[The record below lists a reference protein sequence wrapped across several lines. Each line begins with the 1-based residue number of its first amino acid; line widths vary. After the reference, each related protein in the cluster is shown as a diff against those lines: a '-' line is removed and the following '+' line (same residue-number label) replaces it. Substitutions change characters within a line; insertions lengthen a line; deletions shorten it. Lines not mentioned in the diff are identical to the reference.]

1 MVERF
6 KRVLVKLSGEALAG
20 EQEWL
25 DSKLLADL
33 AIDLANAAEDG
44 FELAIVSGGGN
55 ILRGARL
62 SEEGIVDRPTAD
74 AMGMLATVINTLALE
89 SALTKAGVQSRTMSA
104 VPMPSICET
113 FSRQKALTH
122 LNKKRIVLV
131 AGGTGQPYFT
141 TDTGAVLR
149 ASELQCNAVLKAT
162 QVDGVYTSDPMKD
175 RNARRFQNLTHDECL
190 AMDIKVMDAAAFALA
205 KESGLSIL
213 VGSVHAPSSVT
224 SILQGNSPATVIKP

>member
-1 MVERF
+1 MVKRF

-20 EQEWL
+20 DHEWL

-33 AIDLANAAEDG
+33 AIDLATASNAG
-44 FELAIVSGGGN
+44 FELAIVTGGGN
-55 ILRGARL
+55 ILRGSKL
-62 SEEGIVDRPTAD
+62 SQEGIVERPTAD

-89 SALTKAGVQSRTMSA
+89 SALTKAGISSRTMSA

-122 LNKKRIVLV
+122 LSKKRIVLV

-149 ASELQCNAVLKAT
+149 ASEMQCQAVLKAT

-175 RNARRFQNLTHDECL
+175 PKARRFQSITHDECL
-190 AMDIKVMDAAAFALA
+190 ALDIKVMDAAAFALA

-224 SILQGNSPATVIKP
+224 SILQGDSPATVISP

>member
-1 MVERF
+1 MVKRF

-20 EQEWL
+20 DHEWL

-33 AIDLANAAEDG
+33 AIDLATASNAG
-44 FELAIVSGGGN
+44 FELAIVTGGGN
-55 ILRGARL
+55 ILRGSKL
-62 SEEGIVDRPTAD
+62 SQEGIVERPTAD

-89 SALTKAGVQSRTMSA
+89 SALTKAGISSRTMSA

-122 LNKKRIVLV
+122 LSKKRIVLV

-149 ASELQCNAVLKAT
+149 ASEMQ
-162 QVDGVYTSDPMKD
+162 
-175 RNARRFQNLTHDECL
+175 
-190 AMDIKVMDAAAFALA
+190 
-205 KESGLSIL
+205 
-213 VGSVHAPSSVT
+213 
-224 SILQGNSPATVIKP
+224 

>member
-1 MVERF
+1 MAHQFR
-6 KRVLVKLSGEALAG
+6 RVLVKLSGEALAG
-20 EQEWL
+20 DNEWL
-25 DSKLLADL
+25 CSKLLADL
-33 AIDLANAAEDG
+33 AIDLATAANAG
-44 FELAIVSGGGN
+44 FELAVVSGGGN

-62 SEEGIVDRPTAD
+62 SQEGIVDRPTAD
-74 AMGMLATVINTLALE
+74 AMGMLATVMNTLALE
-89 SALTKAGVQSRTMSA
+89 SALTKAGIQSRTMSA
-104 VPMPSICET
+104 VAMPSICET

-122 LNKKRIVLV
+122 LSKKRIVLV

-149 ASELQCNAVLKAT
+149 ASELQCQAVLKAT

-175 RNARRFQNLTHDECL
+175 PKARRFQTITHDECL
-190 AMDIKVMDAAAFALA
+190 AFDIKVMDAAAFALA

-224 SILQGNSPATVIKP
+224 SILQGDSPATVITP

>member
-1 MVERF
+1 MAHQF

-20 EQEWL
+20 DDEWL
-25 DSKLLADL
+25 CSKLLADL
-33 AIDLANAAEDG
+33 AIDLATAANAG
-44 FELAIVSGGGN
+44 FELAVVSGGGN

-89 SALTKAGVQSRTMSA
+89 SALTKAGIPSRTMSA
-104 VPMPSICET
+104 VAMPSVCET

-122 LNKKRIVLV
+122 LSKKRIVLV

-149 ASELQCNAVLKAT
+149 ASELQCQAVLKAT

-175 RNARRFQNLTHDECL
+175 PKARRFKTITHDECL
-190 AMDIKVMDAAAFALA
+190 ALDIKVMDAAAFALA

-224 SILQGNSPATVIKP
+224 SILQGESPATVITP